1 MRGRVKV
8 VEAEVVCQTTTKKR
22 VDA

>member
-1 MRGRVKV
+1 MRGRVEV
-8 VEAEVVCQTTTKKR
+8 VEAEVVRQTTTKKR